1 MSDVRREQVNDSK
14 QSQIEANDM
23 LVVSGLSVRSQN
35 KTILEDVSF
44 KAKRGTSLAIV
55 GPNGGGK
62 TTLFKALLNII
73 PYNGMIWW
81 NKEVRLSYV
90 PQSLVS
96 TDLPISVEEF
106 LRFKCRTDFETCINS
121 VGLEKPI
128 LRQRLGSLS
137 GGELQRVLIAWAIVD
152 NPSVLL
158 FDEPTSGIDI
168 GAEEPIYDKVNHLK
182 KEVGITILLI
192 SHNMHVVM
200 HYSDYVLALN
210 KHVLFFGD
218 VKSLTHSQLL
228 SIIYGSE
235 FVLSEE
241 EQYKE
246 HYSLSDTI
254 TLTLGLVVGAFVGST
269 AGYLGSI
276 MVSKHMALVGDALSH
291 VALPGLALGILFNFN
306 PFIGAF
312 ALLVIT
318 VIVTWYLQKSTT
330 LSVEAIIGLL
340 FVLALAIGILITPRV
355 DLLEALFGDVSK
367 ITLTDTIIT
376 VVVSVCV
383 IFVTRTIY
391 GKLIVSMISKEL
403 AIASRIKVERI
414 NLIYLFLVAT
424 IVAVGIKEVGTL
436 LVGAVVIVPAAA
448 AKNISSTLSEYSIMS
463 GIFGLASAT
472 SGVILSSYVN
482 VPAGP
487 LVVIVGTAIF
497 VAGLVVS
504 LLFKRLRTRTA
515 SETQIH

>member
-1 MSDVRREQVNDSK
+1 M
-14 QSQIEANDM
+14 
-23 LVVSGLSVRSQN
+23 
-35 KTILEDVSF
+35 
-44 KAKRGTSLAIV
+44 
-55 GPNGGGK
+55 
-62 TTLFKALLNII
+62 
-73 PYNGMIWW
+73 
-81 NKEVRLSYV
+81 
-90 PQSLVS
+90 
-96 TDLPISVEEF
+96 
-106 LRFKCRTDFETCINS
+106 
-121 VGLEKPI
+121 
-128 LRQRLGSLS
+128 
-137 GGELQRVLIAWAIVD
+137 
-152 NPSVLL
+152 
-158 FDEPTSGIDI
+158 
-168 GAEEPIYDKVNHLK
+168 
-182 KEVGITILLI
+182 
-192 SHNMHVVM
+192 
-200 HYSDYVLALN
+200 
-210 KHVLFFGD
+210 
-218 VKSLTHSQLL
+218 
-228 SIIYGSE
+228 
-235 FVLSEE
+235 
-241 EQYKE
+241 
-246 HYSLSDTI
+246 SDTI

-330 LSVEAIIGLL
+330 LSVEAIIGVL

-376 VVVSVCV
+376 VIVSVCV

-391 GKLIVSMISKEL
+391 DKLIVSMISKEL
-403 AIASRIKVERI
+403 AVASRIKVERI

-448 AKNISSTLSEYSIMS
+448 AKNISSTLSEYCIMS

-497 VAGLVVS
+497 ATGLVVS
-504 LLFKRLRTRTA
+504 LLFKRLRTRRA
-515 SETQIH
+515 SAAQIH